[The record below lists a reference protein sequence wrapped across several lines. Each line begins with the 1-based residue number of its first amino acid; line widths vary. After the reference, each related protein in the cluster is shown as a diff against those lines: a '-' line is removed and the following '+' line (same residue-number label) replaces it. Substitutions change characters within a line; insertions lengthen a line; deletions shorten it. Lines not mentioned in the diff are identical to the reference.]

1 MVASLLAQGSPQEK
15 TAFSEKE
22 ARQTCLAEDESLRPQ
37 RVGGTED
44 GLDLMAWGCAIL
56 RQDPREQSRLG
67 TCRR

>member
-1 MVASLLAQGSPQEK
+1 MVASLLAQGSPLEK

-22 ARQTCLAEDESLRPQ
+22 ARQTCLAEDESHKPQ

-44 GLDLMAWGCAIL
+44 RLDLRDWVCAIF
-56 RQDPREQSRLG
+56 RKDPREQNWLG